1 MIGVCP
7 GCGKPFR
14 IEQAK
19 GDEGLV
25 YCEDVCINPADMPTG
40 VRLMADQATKKYVD
54 GNMHEMTREEY
65 IKAHG
70 FDPEP
75 VMEAVNNWRME
86 QIRNWVTSQG
96 GSEKDLNDWIK
107 GFPGLQ
113 VKFPSWR
120 ERK

>member
-19 GDEGLV
+19 GGEGWV
-25 YCEDVCINPADMPTG
+25 YCEDVCINPGDMPTG
-40 VRLMADQATKKYVD
+40 TRLMADQATKKYVD

-75 VMEAVNNWRME
+75 VMDAMNNWHME

-96 GSEKDLNDWIK
+96 VGEKDFSDWIK

-113 VKFPSWR
+113 ARFPSWWEKR
-120 ERK
+120 